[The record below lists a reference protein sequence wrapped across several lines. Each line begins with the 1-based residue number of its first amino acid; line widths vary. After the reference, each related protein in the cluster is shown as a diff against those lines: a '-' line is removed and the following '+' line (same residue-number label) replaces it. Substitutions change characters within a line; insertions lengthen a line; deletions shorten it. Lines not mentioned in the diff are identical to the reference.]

1 MNIRGKFMVIRAK
14 KNISLNFPFYVPQNI
29 STCTVVVLHKGAY

>member
-1 MNIRGKFMVIRAK
+1 MNIRGKFMVIRAP

-29 STCTVVVLHKGAY
+29 YLYLRLR